1 MRQTVTVGVIKAV
14 DKRAAGAGR
23 VIESAQKSQK
33 AEYCPQ
39 IPATPVLING
49 GRMTSELFVSIGH
62 LSLTVKDWLMITVH
76 RKTF

>member
-1 MRQTVTVGVIKAV
+1 MRQIVTVGVIKAV
-14 DKRAAGAGR
+14 DKKAAGAGNI
-23 VIESAQKSQK
+23 IESAQKSQK

-62 LSLTVKDWLMITVH
+62 LSLTIRDWLMITMH

>member
-1 MRQTVTVGVIKAV
+1 MTVGVIKAV

-62 LSLTVKDWLMITVH
+62 FSLTVKDWLMITVH